1 MSQDDNKLFDI
12 LAKWNFWDKPSIEA
26 GFPRTLHSQILP
38 HIAPPEIIVIK
49 GVRRSG
55 KSTLMLQ
62 LMNVLRGR
70 GVSPQDMLYI
80 NFEEPLFIDQPGV
93 EILDRLYRIYRER
106 INPQRF
112 PYIFL
117 DEIQQV
123 SEWERWARVK
133 TDLREAKLFVTG
145 SAANLIGA
153 EYSTLL
159 TGRNLSFTV
168 YPLGFTEFLSFKGCE
183 GPFDPLFLARNEPL
197 IRNLLR
203 EYLQFGGFPEVALRE
218 TAAGKEKLLKQYFED
233 LLYRDIVSRYRL
245 RDVRTLKN
253 IALYCM
259 TNVSNLFS
267 YTRLKNVLSV
277 PLDVV
282 RNYTGYMTE
291 TYMIREMFRH
301 SFKINEQLRNPKKLY
316 VMDNGL
322 RNAVSYRFSE
332 DLGRLA
338 ENAVYWRLM
347 SQEGDIFYYK
357 NRGEVDFLVR
367 KGMQVTN
374 LIQVSMIGEEEE
386 PALRR
391 ELDALADAM
400 QDLKI
405 DEGTII
411 TESREEIL
419 EIPQGKIRMVPLW
432 KWLTF

>member
-1 MSQDDNKLFDI
+1 MD
-12 LAKWNFWDKPSIEA
+12 E
-26 GFPRTLHSQILP
+26 R
-38 HIAPPEIIVIK
+38 
-49 GVRRSG
+49 
-55 KSTLMLQ
+55 LQ
-62 LMNVLRGR
+62 LFIGQQ
-70 GVSPQDMLYI
+70 GVA
-80 NFEEPLFIDQPGV
+80 
-93 EILDRLYRIYRER
+93 ILDRLYHIYRER
-106 INPQRF
+106 INPRRF
-112 PYIFL
+112 PYVFL
-117 DEIQQV
+117 DEIQHV
-123 SEWERWARVK
+123 PEWERWARVK

-168 YPLGFTEFLSFKGCE
+168 YPLSFTEFLSFKGCE
-183 GPFDPLFLARNEPL
+183 EPFDPIFLARNEPL

-203 EYLQFGGFPEVALRE
+203 EYLQFGGFPEVVLRE

-253 IALYCM
+253 IAIYCM

-282 RNYTGYMTE
+282 RNYTGYMAE
-291 TYMIREMFRH
+291 TYMIREVPKH
-301 SFKINEQLRNPKKLY
+301 SFKINEQLRNPKKIY

-338 ENAVYWRLM
+338 ENAVYWRLIA
-347 SQEGDIFYYK
+347 QEGDIFYYK

-386 PALRR
+386 PVLRR

-405 DEGTII
+405 DEGMII
-411 TESREEIL
+411 TESREGIL
-419 EIPQGKIRMVPLW
+419 EIPQGKIRIVPLW
-432 KWLTF
+432 KWLTS

>member
-1 MSQDDNKLFDI
+1 M
-12 LAKWNFWDKPSIEA
+12 
-26 GFPRTLHSQILP
+26 
-38 HIAPPEIIVIK
+38 V
-49 GVRRSG
+49 
-55 KSTLMLQ
+55 
-62 LMNVLRGR
+62 
-70 GVSPQDMLYI
+70 
-80 NFEEPLFIDQPGV
+80 
-93 EILDRLYRIYRER
+93 
-106 INPQRF
+106 
-112 PYIFL
+112 
-117 DEIQQV
+117 
-123 SEWERWARVK
+123 
-133 TDLREAKLFVTG
+133 
-145 SAANLIGA
+145 
-153 EYSTLL
+153 
-159 TGRNLSFTV
+159 
-168 YPLGFTEFLSFKGCE
+168 
-183 GPFDPLFLARNEPL
+183 
-197 IRNLLR
+197 
-203 EYLQFGGFPEVALRE
+203 LRE

-282 RNYTGYMTE
+282 RNYTGYMAE
-291 TYMIREMFRH
+291 TYMIREVPKH
-301 SFKINEQLRNPKKLY
+301 SFKINEQLRNPKKIY

-338 ENAVYWRLM
+338 ENAVYWRLIG
-347 SQEGDIFYYK
+347 QEGDIFYYK

-386 PALRR
+386 PVLRR

-405 DEGTII
+405 DEGMII
-411 TESREEIL
+411 TESREGIL

-432 KWLTF
+432 KWLTS